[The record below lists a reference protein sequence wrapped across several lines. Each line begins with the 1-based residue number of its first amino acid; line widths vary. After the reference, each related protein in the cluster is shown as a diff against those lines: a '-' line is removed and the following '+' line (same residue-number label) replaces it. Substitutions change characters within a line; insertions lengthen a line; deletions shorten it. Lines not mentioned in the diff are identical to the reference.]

1 MYNARAIASKTTL
14 ISVLMCGAMSAAPV
28 TGDLSTYR
36 GFHFG
41 TNPAV
46 VAKAVGVSMSE
57 VKIVHSRPALIQQ
70 LTWRPRNQGPTTQP
84 ESVSDII
91 FSFFNGELY
100 RIVVQYDRYE
110 IEGLAVDDIVEA
122 VSLTYGPSAKPSA
135 PAKAARET
143 YGDQEDAV
151 AHWQDTEYYFDLMR
165 SSYGP
170 TFKLI

>member
-1 MYNARAIASKTTL
+1 
-14 ISVLMCGAMSAAPV
+14 
-28 TGDLSTYR
+28 
-36 GFHFG
+36 
-41 TNPAV
+41 
-46 VAKAVGVSMSE
+46 
-57 VKIVHSRPALIQQ
+57 
-70 LTWRPRNQGPTTQP
+70 
-84 ESVSDII
+84 
-91 FSFFNGELY
+91 NGELY

-170 TFKLI
+170 TFKLIGVYKRLDSPAQAAILEARRLDDQ